1 MKKFIFQHILIL
13 NILFSF
19 GVFSQ
24 QNVQLCLGADATIC
38 AGQTVTITNCN
49 SGSNPTN
56 SAGLYLNSPQSVNLT
71 DDVWSGVANIG
82 FTFNFYGQNYT
93 QCVIGSNGLVSFN
106 TNQANQ
112 YCPWSLVGGPI
123 PNMTLVGARNSA
135 MLTYQDINP

>member
-1 MKKFIFQHILIL
+1 MKKFIFRHILIL

-56 SAGLYLNSPQSVNLT
+56 SAGLYLN
-71 DDVWSGVANIG
+71 
-82 FTFNFYGQNYT
+82 
-93 QCVIGSNGLVSFN
+93 
-106 TNQANQ
+106 
-112 YCPWSLVGGPI
+112 
-123 PNMTLVGARNSA
+123 
-135 MLTYQDINP
+135 